1 MDLPAPSTNLDLDAR
16 HRRRVRGT
24 LLFGA
29 TFLCLQGI
37 GWAVFFTLRGV
48 WDLVLMDAGVIL
60 IGLGVGILTLRQ
72 RTRFAFYLFLVGA
85 YVVTLWSSV
94 ANDIPS
100 ANVPRATH
108 LYLLVLGLAANLFL
122 REDRPV
128 LRRSAVGIF
137 LITFVVLAS
146 TNFGLTTPYAMPDSV
161 RWLGTWVHTILAVT
175 AMVVLVR
182 IMVSDMVEGS
192 SLQVDL
198 RKGLEQGEFFLLYQ
212 AQVTSDGE
220 VTGAEAL
227 LRWNHPK
234 HGLVSP
240 GEFIAVAEQTGLII
254 PLGVWVLDTAC
265 AQLAD
270 WARQPGMSQM
280 TLSVNASAQ
289 QFGQAN
295 FVEQVQVA
303 IRHSG
308 ANPHRLK
315 VELTESMLAHDIED
329 LIQKMHALKVL
340 GVGTSLDDFGTGF
353 SSLSYLKRMPLDQL
367 KIDQSFVRDVLTNEN
382 DASIA
387 KTIINLGKDLHFT
400 VIAEGVET
408 PGQRDFLMQNGCHRF
423 QGYLFS
429 KPVTAAA
436 FVQLCHQASNAAVI
450 SHVS

>member
-1 MDLPAPSTNLDLDAR
+1 M
-16 HRRRVRGT
+16 
-24 LLFGA
+24 
-29 TFLCLQGI
+29 
-37 GWAVFFTLRGV
+37 
-48 WDLVLMDAGVIL
+48 VLMDIGILL
-60 IGLGVGILTLRQ
+60 IGLSIWLFTVRQ
-72 RTRFAFYLFLVGA
+72 RTRVAFYLFLFGA
-85 YVVTLWSSV
+85 FAATVWSAV
-94 ANDIPS
+94 IIDIPN
-100 ANVPRATH
+100 ANVPRSTH
-108 LYLLVLGLAANLFL
+108 LYLLALALAANLFL
-122 REDRPV
+122 RSDPPA
-128 LRRSAVGIF
+128 LRRGVVGIF
-137 LITFVVLAS
+137 LVTFVVLAS
-146 TNFGLTTPYAMPDSV
+146 TNFGVITRYAMPDSV

-182 IMVSDMVEGS
+182 VMVSDLIEGS
-192 SLQVDL
+192 SLQADL
-198 RKGLEQGEFFLLYQ
+198 RKGLEHGEFFLLYQ
-212 AQVTSDGE
+212 AQVTSAGE

-234 HGLVSP
+234 RGLVSP

-254 PLGVWVLDTAC
+254 PLGIWVLKTAC
-265 AQLAD
+265 TQLAD
-270 WARQPGMSQM
+270 WAQQPGMEQM

-295 FVEQVQVA
+295 FVAQVQA
-303 IRHSG
+303 ATQHSG

-329 LIQKMHALKVL
+329 IIQKMHALKAI

-408 PGQRDFLMQNGCHRF
+408 TGQRDFLMQNGCHRF

-429 KPVTAAA
+429 KPITAAA
-436 FVQLCHQASNAAVI
+436 FLHLCHHAPNAAVA
-450 SHVS
+450 SLAN